1 MHGRKRPSRSNTC
14 EMKSGS
20 QPAALTLLDPREG
33 HIAFQLQNFT
43 LAAGSVFSERS
54 NYFNVRWIKTG
65 SGAWDLDLA
74 TFSFSSPALLFAAP
88 YQDMLLRSQEP
99 ITGVC
104 IRFHAEFLCIETH
117 HEAVGC
123 NGVLFNNVYGVPLAR
138 LAPDDEPV
146 FDAIVEQMQ
155 AELELGALATSEI
168 LVSYLKIF
176 LIKATRLKI
185 SQDAR
190 ATESLAPRI
199 PPILDRLKAL
209 IEQHYRSKHR
219 PADYAKMV
227 GINPRALG
235 TLSRTYLHKTLT
247 DLIRERILKHAK
259 WQLLHTLRPVK
270 EVAYEVGFDDEFY
283 FSRLFKCSTGC
294 SPQFYREY
302 ETEIRGGK
310 NLLPVD
316 KMKSARRKHAALGAL
331 SDSAEARH

>member
-1 MHGRKRPSRSNTC
+1 MDENARAVPNTC
-14 EMKSGS
+14 EMDLKSGS
-20 QPAALTLLDPREG
+20 QVTPLTLLDPREG
-33 HIAFQLQNFT
+33 RIAFQLQNFT

-54 NYFNVRWIKTG
+54 NYYNIRWIKIG

-88 YQDMLLRSQEP
+88 YQDVLLRSQEP

-155 AELELGALATSEI
+155 AELGLGALATSEI

-185 SQDAR
+185 SQDAC

-227 GINPRALG
+227 GMNPRALG
-235 TLSRTYLHKTLT
+235 KLSRTYFRKTLT
-247 DLIRERILKHAK
+247 DLIRERVLKHAK

-270 EVAYEVGFDDEFY
+270 EVAYEVGFNDEFY

-302 ETEIRGGK
+302 ETEVRGGK

-316 KMKSARRKHAALGAL
+316 KMKSN
-331 SDSAEARH
+331 SESAT